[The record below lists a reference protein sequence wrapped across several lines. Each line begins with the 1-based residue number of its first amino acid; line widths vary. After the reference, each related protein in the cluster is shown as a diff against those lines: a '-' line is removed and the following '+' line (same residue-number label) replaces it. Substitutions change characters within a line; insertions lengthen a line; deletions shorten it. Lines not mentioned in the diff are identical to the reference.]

1 MVKMNVKTRF
11 DTKRLM
17 RSVNRGNSKAMHQAA
32 AYIWRVAKNSLKRG
46 KQAPQIFKPPNWK
59 LELGGHGPIGPES
72 SGAHAKLTSPAMVTR
87 SRHWAAKYS
96 NVPPHWLAKQG
107 IAGGGRDEHGRFL
120 QGVGVYKPTPA
131 GTPPKTPTRRLKKAV
146 QFAVDRDGLSAV
158 IGPRGD
164 YVRNIGAVHEFG
176 GTHYGDKY
184 PARPFMGPALERSRP
199 KLPRHWAGVV
209 SQ

>member
-17 RSVNRGNSKAMHQAA
+17 RSVNRGSSKAMNQAS

-46 KQAPQIFKPPNWK
+46 KQAPKAPNWK
-59 LELGGHGPIGPES
+59 LEVGGHGPVGPES
-72 SGAHAKLTSPAMVTR
+72 GGAFARLKTSAMVR
-87 SRHWAAKYS
+87 RAKYYAARYK
-96 NVPPHWLAKQG
+96 NVPASWLEARG
-107 IAGGGRDEHGRFL
+107 VSPVGR
-120 QGVGVYKPTPA
+120 KPGNPSKP
-131 GTPPKTPTRRLKKAV
+131 GTPPKSPTGRLKKAV
-146 QFAVDRDGLSAV
+146 QFAVDRDGQSAV